1 MQAEYMTSWKVR
13 SNRHNQKRCEDFLAI
28 SLTVIVVCRVAHN
41 HFQGLPQTDCDHP
54 SQMKPHATL

>member
-41 HFQGLPQTDCDHP
+41 HFQGCR
-54 SQMKPHATL
+54 KKIATIQVR